1 SRRRHTSFSRDWS
14 SDVCSSDLLAT
25 LGRNASRRLHGLQT
39 LEGGIHHVHRVGG
52 AIALGQNVLHAS
64 DFKDGAHGTT
74 SDYAGTFGSRLHVH
88 LGGAMCGLD
97 RVLQGS
103 AVQVDLDHVAA
114 SRFHSLLNGRRYFAG
129 LATTETNTTLAITH
143 HAQRGESEDTAA
155 FNGLGNTI
163 NLYQLLDVA
172 FVAAIVAIVAIA
184 LLLVIC
190 HNLELQP
197 AFTSSIGQR
206 FHTTVVL
213 EARTVE
219 RNLGNA

>member
-1 SRRRHTSFSRDWS
+1 
-14 SDVCSSDLLAT
+14 
-25 LGRNASRRLHGLQT
+25 
-39 LEGGIHHVHRVGG
+39 
-52 AIALGQNVLHAS
+52 
-64 DFKDGAHGTT
+64 
-74 SDYAGTFGSRLHVH
+74 
-88 LGGAMCGLD
+88 
-97 RVLQGS
+97 S

-219 RNLGNA
+219 RNLGNASGFRTLSHQLTNLFGRVDVAGGSISQFFVDGRGRNQDLAGVCRNDLGVNVLGRAVHAEAYGFQLARFQACLASATQTSFFLYAHLLCPTSS